1 MALPI
6 NISELL
12 NGHTVEWDRIECKAG
27 WNPED
32 IVHTI
37 VAFANDLNNWGGGY
51 IFVGVAEKDGI
62 PQLPP
67 VGLAQAKIDGIQKEL
82 LNLTYQIQPYYAPVS
97 QPYVIEGKHILVIWV
112 PGGDNRPYKAP
123 TTLGEKGQKRYY
135 IRRTS
140 NSVLANQ
147 QEEQLL
153 LDMAKRIPFDDR
165 VNHHAS
171 PEDLDFGLIRDFL
184 EDIKSDLRKEAAHM
198 ELAELAT
205 QMRIVAGPPE
215 ALLPINAGLL
225 FFSQNPHKFF
235 RGAITE
241 LITYSDDSGKY
252 FTEKKFS
259 GPIQKQLKQVLSF
272 IESNIVRQRITKQ
285 SNKPEADRI
294 NNYPM
299 AALEEVIANAFYHRS
314 YELDNPIEINIFPD
328 RIEVLTFPGPLPPV
342 SKEMLKQRRIIARN
356 YRNRRVGDF
365 LKELNLTEGRS
376 TGLPTIYDSMH
387 ENGSPKPVF
396 ETDDDFGYFLAVLP
410 VHPLFLKEPEVLKKE
425 AFKIL
430 QFCVTAKKRSE
441 ILEEIGLS
449 NHPANYDT
457 HIVPL
462 LDAGLLAYT
471 VPDKPRSSIQKYITT
486 AYGAQ
491 VLG

>member
-1 MALPI
+1 M
-6 NISELL
+6 
-12 NGHTVEWDRIECKAG
+12 
-27 WNPED
+27 
-32 IVHTI
+32 
-37 VAFANDLNNWGGGY
+37 
-51 IFVGVAEKDGI
+51 
-62 PQLPP
+62 
-67 VGLAQAKIDGIQKEL
+67 DGIQKEL
-82 LNLTYQIQPYYAPVS
+82 LNLVHQIQPYYTPVS
-97 QPYVIEGKHILVIWV
+97 QPYVIDGKHILVIWV
-112 PGGDNRPYKAP
+112 PGGDNRPYKVP

-135 IRRTS
+135 VRRTS

-171 PEDLDFGLIRDFL
+171 LEDLDFGLIRDFL
-184 EDIKSDLRKEAAHM
+184 EDIKSDLRKEATHM
-198 ELAELAT
+198 ELAELAV
-205 QMRIVAGPPE
+205 QMRIVGGPSE

-225 FFSQNPHKFF
+225 FFSQNPHEFF

-241 LITYSDDSGKY
+241 VINYSDDSGKN
-252 FTEKKFS
+252 FIEKKFT
-259 GPIQKQLKQVLSF
+259 GPIHKQLKQVLSF
-272 IESNIVRQRITKQ
+272 IENNIVRQRVIKQ

-376 TGLPTIYDSMH
+376 TGFPTIYDSMH
-387 ENGSPKPVF
+387 ENGSPKPIF
-396 ETDDDFGYFLAVLP
+396 ETDDDFGYFLVILP
-410 VHPLFLKEPEVLKKE
+410 IHPLFLEAAPVLNKE
-425 AFKIL
+425 ASKIL
-430 QFCVTAKKRSE
+430 QFCITAKKRSE
-441 ILEEIGLS
+441 ILEKIGLS
-449 NHPANYDT
+449 NHPKNYNT
-457 HIVPL
+457 HIAPL
-462 LDAGLLAYT
+462 FDSGLLTYT
-471 VPDKPRSSIQKYITT
+471 IPDKPRSSIQKYITT
-486 AYGAQ
+486 AYGTQ
-491 VLG
+491 MIE